1 MEKNL
6 DYKKVCSTLFTNWH
20 YLVATILLF
29 LAAGYIF
36 MQLVIPKYRSQASM
50 KIDDKKS
57 ELAELMTIRN
67 FYDRTAKSETE
78 KFILGS
84 RKVLTKAVES
94 LPYQTSYFISGTYH
108 LTNIYPLQPLH
119 ITKIQLPADETIN
132 TRFEFKYLD
141 SRFFQLNY
149 ELEGDNH
156 QQRFAF
162 GQPVH
167 IAGFSFV
174 VAAAPALNR
183 FRTTAFSFRF
193 NQLQE
198 VLKLASENLQIDD
211 NLNTNVLTLSYTH
224 ENPVYARDVLNSVI
238 SEYRN
243 YDKSLR
249 SVSIKQTSIYIDTLL
264 QNMAALMQQS
274 GLDMQHFKAD
284 HGLLNISSNSEVLI
298 TKLTSYETERHE
310 VRLRLLVTAQLK
322 KDLGNTAG
330 LNVPNVNLQSVQ
342 DPQLTTLLTKHNEL
356 VDKKLEALPVY
367 RPTSAYVH
375 KFDEQ
380 IADIRK
386 AIISNIDNQQEKDK
400 ELLSFLNQQIRV
412 AKDQIKTAPKLE
424 RDFISIQSNLAINQK
439 VHNYLS
445 EKRLEAQIAT
455 AAITSNAQ
463 VIDEATL
470 ANKPI
475 YPLPTSV
482 YKDFLLAGVLLGVTG
497 IVVARRFNPYI
508 YDAEEI
514 ESRTLVPIVGCI
526 NKHPG
531 KTTKQILSL
540 EMPRSLFAESVRAM
554 RANLH
559 TLASRTE
566 GKVICVTSSVA
577 GEGKSFTSVNLAG
590 TLCALNR
597 SVIIVAS
604 DLRKS
609 SLHQVFELDNRLGLS
624 SYLSDQ
630 ASNEEIY
637 QTTNFTNLT
646 VVTAGPSPENPAE
659 LLQSDRM
666 AEFIQVLRKRFDY
679 VILDSAPVG
688 LVSDTIPLMRIAD
701 INLFVLRAGIS
712 RLDAITLPEKL
723 LKEFRLSHIAIV
735 LNAFKQGNNPRNTYS
750 LTPTKASYYHELS

>member
-6 DYKKVCSTLFTNWH
+6 DYKKVFSMLLTHWH
-20 YLVATILLF
+20 YLFATILLF
-29 LAAGYIF
+29 LAGGYLF
-36 MQLVIPKYRSQASM
+36 MLLVVPKYRSQASI
-50 KIDDKKS
+50 KIDEKKS

-94 LPYQTSYFISGTYH
+94 LHYETSYFIPGTYH
-108 LTNIYPLQPLH
+108 LTNIYPLEPLN
-119 ITKIQLPADETIN
+119 ISKIQLPADET
-132 TRFEFKYLD
+132 TVTLFEFKYID
-141 SRFFQLNY
+141 AKFFELRY
-149 ELEGDNH
+149 ELQGNNH
-156 QQRFAF
+156 RQRFAF

-167 IAGFSFV
+167 VAGFSFV
-174 VAAAPALNR
+174 ITPTPTLKQFENATL
-183 FRTTAFSFRF
+183 SFRF
-193 NQLQE
+193 NQLHE
-198 VLKLASENLQIDD
+198 VLKEASENLQIDD
-211 NLNTNVLTLSYTH
+211 NLNTNVLTLSYTDA
-224 ENPVYARDVLNSVI
+224 NPEYARDLLNSVI

-264 QNMAALMQQS
+264 QNMTALMQQS
-274 GLDMQHFKAD
+274 GLDMQNFKAD
-284 HGLLNISSNSEVLI
+284 HGLLNISSNAETLI
-298 TKLTSYETERHE
+298 AKLTAYETERHE
-310 VRLRLLVTAQLK
+310 VQLRILVTAQLK
-322 KDLGNTAG
+322 KDLENTAG

-342 DPQLTTLLTKHNEL
+342 DPQLTALLTKHNEL
-356 VDKKLEALPVY
+356 VDKKLEALPAY
-367 RPTSAYVH
+367 RPSSAYVL
-375 KFDEQ
+375 KLDDQ
-380 IADIRK
+380 IADVRK
-386 AIISNIDNQQEKDK
+386 AVISNIDNQQHKDK
-400 ELLSFLNQQIRV
+400 ELLSFVNHQINM
-412 AKDQIKTAPKLE
+412 AKTQIKTAPKLE
-424 RDFISIQSNLAINQK
+424 SQFISIQSNLAINQK

-445 EKRLEAQIAT
+445 EKRLEAQIAA

-470 ANKPI
+470 ASKPI
-475 YPLPTSV
+475 YPLPASV

-497 IVVARRFNPYI
+497 IVVAKRFNPFI
-508 YDAEEI
+508 HEAEEI
-514 ESRTLVPIVGCI
+514 ESRTLIPIAGCI

-531 KTTKQILSL
+531 KTGKQILSL

-559 TLASRTE
+559 ALVSRSH
-566 GKVICVTSSVA
+566 GKVICITSSVA

-590 TLCALNR
+590 TLCALNK

-609 SLHQVFELDNRLGLS
+609 SLHHVFELDNQLGLS
-624 SYLSDQ
+624 SYLANH
-630 ASNEEIY
+630 ASPEDIY
-637 QTTNFTNLT
+637 QQTNFTNLQ
-646 VVTAGPSPENPAE
+646 VITAGPSPENPAE

-666 AEFIQVLRKRFDY
+666 ADLIQILRNKFDY

-701 INLFVLRAGIS
+701 INLFILRAGVS
-712 RLDAITLPEKL
+712 RIDAITLPEKL

-735 LNAFKQGNNPRNTYS
+735 LNAFKQGNHPRNTYS